1 MYFVK
6 TPSILK
12 PLAKDL
18 VWSID
23 TQAKEVFLTFDDGP
37 TPEVTDH
44 VLDLLAAYGAQATF
58 FCLGKNVSQF
68 DGLYSKIKS
77 QGHATGNHT
86 WNHPDGWK
94 TDKLT
99 YLKNVIQASEVIH
112 STLFRPPY
120 GHITPMQTNALKSR
134 YKIIMWDV
142 LSADF
147 DAQNTPQK
155 CFENVRKNATS
166 GSIIVFHDN
175 LKSQKNMT
183 ASLEMSLKYFTDE
196 GYTLRPIQVL

>member
-1 MYFVK
+1 
-6 TPSILK
+6 
-12 PLAKDL
+12 
-18 VWSID
+18 
-23 TQAKEVFLTFDDGP
+23 
-37 TPEVTDH
+37 
-44 VLDLLAAYGAQATF
+44 
-58 FCLGKNVSQF
+58 
-68 DGLYSKIKS
+68 
-77 QGHATGNHT
+77 
-86 WNHPDGWK
+86 
-94 TDKLT
+94 
-99 YLKNVIQASEVIH
+99 
-112 STLFRPPY
+112 
-120 GHITPMQTNALKSR
+120 MQTNALKSR